1 MGVGLGCVRRVQC
14 DRVVPILILDIDNL
28 PPVSPRGD
36 VVERSGKLDPQGSR
50 RVQTLPQCDA
60 RNET

>member
-36 VVERSGKLDPQGSR
+36 VVERAGKRDP
-50 RVQTLPQCDA
+50 
-60 RNET
+60 